1 MYNTLLQLKNSPP
14 PVKTAGICYNI
25 TELRDDLENWP
36 VVSAVGQILEKYWP
50 LYSGLVGYPVP
61 HPDEDADDAYEG
73 FCGWGN
79 LWDRRTAYGK
89 NRYSAL
95 ECLIEHSNELA
106 EIYNG
111 LIS

>member
-14 PVKTAGICYNI
+14 PEKTAGICYNI

-50 LYSGLVGYPVP
+50 LYSGLVRYPVP
-61 HPDEDADDAYEG
+61 HPHKDAEDAYEG
-73 FCGWGN
+73 YCCWGN
-79 LWDRRTAYGK
+79 IWDRRTAYGK